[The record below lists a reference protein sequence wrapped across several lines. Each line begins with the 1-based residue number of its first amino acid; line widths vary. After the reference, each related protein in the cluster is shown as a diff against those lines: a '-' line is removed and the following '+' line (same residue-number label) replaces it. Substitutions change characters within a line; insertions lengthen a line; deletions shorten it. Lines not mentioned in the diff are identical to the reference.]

1 MRKLGLVMGL
11 VLALGARGALAQDVP
26 VEVSKLAG
34 QQIKL
39 HVYPF
44 LSEADLTTLRFVAK
58 NKEALKLFITAK
70 GYSALAVAPE
80 EGFAPGGAPAPSA
93 VALGDFAD
101 PATAAAE
108 VVKACDAKRKGKAK
122 GKPACV
128 VVLEVGPAG

>member
-1 MRKLGLVMGL
+1 MRFVIFAMALIAGTAQAQAVM
-11 VLALGARGALAQDVP
+11 AQNVP

-44 LSEADLTTLRFVAK
+44 LTELDLKTLRLVAT
-58 NKEALKLFITAK
+58 NKQALQLFITTK
-70 GYSALAVAPE
+70 GYSAIAVAPD

-101 PATAAAE
+101 AATAATEAA
-108 VVKACDAKRKGKAK
+108 KACDAKRKGKE
-122 GKPACV
+122 PCV
-128 VVLEVGPAG
+128 VVLEVGPAS